1 MIIKRFSKLALL
13 FSLIFIIISC
23 SNQEKNSL
31 FTSGSSD
38 HLLNAT
44 LWYQKSGEMRANYYQ
59 AFNLAK
65 LSLEKNLQNYTGD
78 KKPAIV
84 FDIDETLLNNSYFEA
99 DLIIA
104 KNSYTPEN
112 WKEWSDKQCATDLP
126 GAIDFVNFAI
136 NTEVEIFY
144 VSNRTVKEVNS
155 TYNNMQELG
164 FPEIPIENFIFKETT
179 SSKIDRR
186 NSISENFEIIL
197 LLGDNL
203 NDFNG
208 IFEDRNVNSGFEAV
222 DNNKDLFGD
231 KYIIF
236 PNPMY
241 GNWEKPLIKD
251 ESLSKY
257 EHRIKALIS
266 SYNICKD
273 LKK

>member
-208 IFEDRNVNSGFEAV
+208 IFEARNVNSGFEAV

>member
-208 IFEDRNVNSGFEAV
+208 IFEDRNLNSGFEAV

-266 SYNICKD
+266 SDNICKD